1 MTRARTCTVAAA
13 VLLHLAPGSALA
25 QGTATR
31 PEVPA
36 TAPSAVDDRI
46 VPLEATVNGDRAGAW
61 PFVERQG
68 SLFATADAIAEW
80 RLRLPP
86 DARPIRVRGTE
97 FYPLATF
104 EGYSARVNYST
115 LTVDLTFSPDAFTG
129 TRLALARE
137 LQRPR
142 PSPVLPSAFLN
153 YDLNFQRSSSGGQV
167 STDLGA
173 LLEGGVSGAWGV
185 FTTSEVGRNLAAGL
199 PGQPRQWL
207 RLESTFTHHMPER
220 NLSFRAGDSST
231 RMGLWGR
238 NVYFGGLQL
247 GTNYGLTPGFITQP
261 LPLLSGVS
269 SAPSTVELYVNDVL
283 RKVSQVPTGPFVV
296 DNNVSL
302 TGSGEARLV
311 VRDVLGREVVI
322 TQRFFTSAQL
332 LAPGLS
338 DWSVETG
345 FLRENLGLASA
356 DYGHPFASGTWRRG
370 MNDWLTLEGRGE
382 WTRGQHTLGVG
393 TIAALPGD
401 LLVRGTFARSA
412 NDRIGDGAFWLL
424 GFERQWV
431 QTALAVQL
439 QRSTIDYRELGLSE
453 LQLPNKAQLAASL
466 TQHFGNTTL
475 GLGLARIE
483 RHDGPTVNT
492 VSVNVAQF
500 FPHQVSLNANL
511 TKVLGQAS
519 GTSVGV
525 TLQVPLSDQ
534 RFATGSVNSHGGVT
548 DAYASAARF
557 PLNPGELGWRVL
569 AGRLN
574 EEAHAEA
581 GLDYGGT
588 HGRVY
593 SDVSASP
600 SQNSLRVGASGGLA
614 AAAGRVFATR
624 RIDESFAVVR
634 LKGYPGVGVGLGSNY
649 TATTDADGI
658 AMLPFVVPY
667 QANQVRL
674 DPQDLPISAEL
685 DSIERV
691 VVPSWRSA
699 VLVDFP
705 VRSGRAAVLRIVQED
720 GEPVPPGA
728 TVNVQG
734 QKEDVYVGR
743 RGEAFVTGLQPANDL
758 AVRWSSG
765 SCTFPLTLP
774 PAANDDVLRIGPV
787 TCRRSR

>member
-1 MTRARTCTVAAA
+1 
-13 VLLHLAPGSALA
+13 
-25 QGTATR
+25 
-31 PEVPA
+31 
-36 TAPSAVDDRI
+36 
-46 VPLEATVNGDRAGAW
+46 
-61 PFVERQG
+61 
-68 SLFATADAIAEW
+68 
-80 RLRLPP
+80 
-86 DARPIRVRGTE
+86 
-97 FYPLATF
+97 
-104 EGYSARVNYST
+104 
-115 LTVDLTFSPDAFTG
+115 
-129 TRLALARE
+129 
-137 LQRPR
+137 
-142 PSPVLPSAFLN
+142 
-153 YDLNFQRSSSGGQV
+153 
-167 STDLGA
+167 
-173 LLEGGVSGAWGV
+173 
-185 FTTSEVGRNLAAGL
+185 
-199 PGQPRQWL
+199 
-207 RLESTFTHHMPER
+207 
-220 NLSFRAGDSST
+220 
-231 RMGLWGR
+231 
-238 NVYFGGLQL
+238 
-247 GTNYGLTPGFITQP
+247 
-261 LPLLSGVS
+261 
-269 SAPSTVELYVNDVL
+269 
-283 RKVSQVPTGPFVV
+283 
-296 DNNVSL
+296 
-302 TGSGEARLV
+302 
-311 VRDVLGREVVI
+311 
-322 TQRFFTSAQL
+322 
-332 LAPGLS
+332 
-338 DWSVETG
+338 
-345 FLRENLGLASA
+345 
-356 DYGHPFASGTWRRG
+356 
-370 MNDWLTLEGRGE
+370 
-382 WTRGQHTLGVG
+382 
-393 TIAALPGD
+393 
-401 LLVRGTFARSA
+401 
-412 NDRIGDGAFWLL
+412 
-424 GFERQWV
+424 
-431 QTALAVQL
+431 
-439 QRSTIDYRELGLSE
+439 
-453 LQLPNKAQLAASL
+453 
-466 TQHFGNTTL
+466 
-475 GLGLARIE
+475 
-483 RHDGPTVNT
+483 
-492 VSVNVAQF
+492 
-500 FPHQVSLNANL
+500 
-511 TKVLGQAS
+511 
-519 GTSVGV
+519 
-525 TLQVPLSDQ
+525 
-534 RFATGSVNSHGGVT
+534 VT

-581 GLDYGGT
+581 GLDYAGT